1 MKKTFKKATV
11 AVAALSLAVSAV
23 PTTTFPQS
31 AITVKASIDGQ
42 TFEGGDLKYEVIG
55 NNTQVKILGFK
66 DNATDLTTLT
76 IPATVNFD
84 DYDFPVTSI
93 TDEAFKDCTTLTK
106 LVFTDKDGKESNT
119 TNLTTIGSNAFEGCT
134 GLTTLTLAEGI
145 TTLESNTF
153 LDCTNLTT
161 INFPATFTTVKE
173 SWNDNSPLNN
183 CTKLE
188 KVTFAEGA
196 TIIPNHI
203 FSKCDFIT
211 NAHFSIPSTITTIGE
226 SAFRGLTKLD
236 SFAFPEHL
244 EKIGQHAFDGC
255 TGLTSIQ
262 LPETVTTLGSHSFKN
277 CTGLTKVTVPKSV
290 TTIDT
295 DVYDQSPFT
304 ECANLTEVVF
314 QDGMVNIPDFILN
327 GASSVKEI
335 TIPDSVTSIG
345 NSAFKKLGQL
355 KNITLPKNL
364 TTIGQN
370 VFYDCSSLSSITFP
384 ETLTTLGSNSFH
396 TCNRLTEVTVP
407 KSVTTIDTD
416 VYDQSPFTACENL
429 TKVVFEDGIV
439 EIPEFMLNGASSV
452 KEITIPD
459 SVTTIGNSAFKKLD
473 KLENITLPKN
483 LTTIKKNAFYECSS
497 ISSITFPETLT
508 TLGSNSFHA
517 CKYLT
522 EVTLPK
528 SLTTIDTDV
537 YDQSPFV
544 ACEKLE
550 KVTFQE
556 GAVKVPNYILKEVTS
571 VKQVVIPSSVTSIED
586 VAFKNITKNITIYG
600 YTNSCAETYAKKYEI
615 PFVSTGVAEPVAT
628 EPVATEPVATEPV
641 ATEPAATEPA
651 PTATTPAATEPAPT
665 ATTPAA
671 TEPAPTAT
679 TPVATEPAPTAT
691 APVKTEAPKKTA
703 APTKAPVKAPAKV
716 TISSVKRN
724 SSKKAT
730 VKWKKISGVAGYQ
743 VTYAVKSNFKGAK
756 TKDVSKN
763 KISYTIT
770 DLKKGTVYYVKV
782 RAYKKDS
789 KGKKVLGKYS
799 TVKKIKK

>member
-11 AVAALSLAVSAV
+11 AVAALSLAVSAM

-31 AITVKASIDGQ
+31 TITVKASIDGE
-42 TFEGGDLKYEVIG
+42 TFEMGNLKYEVTQ
-55 NNTQVKILGFK
+55 NNTQVRILGFTE
-66 DNATDLTTLT
+66 NVTDTATLT
-76 IPATVNFD
+76 IPATVNYD

-93 TDEAFKDCTTLTK
+93 ADEAFKDCTTLTK

-161 INFPATFTTVKE
+161 INFPATFTTVE
-173 SWNDNSPLNN
+173 DTWSNESPLNN
-183 CTKLE
+183 CTGLE

-196 TIIPNHI
+196 TTIPNHI

-236 SFAFPEHL
+236 GFVFPEHL

-262 LPETVTTLGSHSFKN
+262 LPETVTTLGSYSFKN
-277 CTGLTKVTVPKSV
+277 CTGLTEVTIPKSV

-295 DVYDQSPFT
+295 DVYDRSPFT
-304 ECANLTEVVF
+304 ECTNLTEVVF
-314 QDGMVNIPDFILN
+314 QDGMVNIPEFILN

-345 NSAFKKLGQL
+345 NSAFKQLGQL
-355 KNITLPKNL
+355 KNVTLPKNL

-473 KLENITLPKN
+473 QLENITLPKN

-497 ISSITFPETLT
+497 ISSVTFPETLT

-571 VKQVVIPSSVTSIED
+571 VKQVVIPSSVTSIGD
-586 VAFKNITKNITIYG
+586 NAFKDITKNITIYG
-600 YTNSCAETYAKKYEI
+600 YTNSYAETYAKKYEI
-615 PFVSTGVAEPVAT
+615 SFVSTGVAEAT
-628 EPVATEPVATEPV
+628 PTA
-641 ATEPAATEPA
+641 PAPTPAGPA
-651 PTATTPAATEPAPT
+651 PTAPTTTSPEPTAAAPTKTPAPT
-665 ATTPAA
+665 A
-671 TEPAPTAT
+671 
-679 TPVATEPAPTAT
+679 V
-691 APVKTEAPKKTA
+691 
-703 APTKAPVKAPAKV
+703 PVKAPAKV
-716 TISSVKRN
+716 SISSVKRN

-743 VTYAVKSNFKGAK
+743 VTYASKSNFKGAK
-756 TKDVSKN
+756 TKDVSKS
-763 KISYTIT
+763 KTSYTIT
-770 DLKKGTVYYVKV
+770 GLKKGTVYYVKV

-789 KGKKVLGKYS
+789 KGKKIPGKYS